1 MTYEI
6 SEDDHDYLKHYG
18 VRRRSGRYPWG
29 SGETPLERATTFQE
43 QRDALRGQG
52 LSDTEIARGFGMTTT
67 ELRATIAIAKNEKK
81 QADIAMAQRL
91 REKGM
96 SNVAIGERMQINESS
111 VRALL
116 APGIKDRADVLE
128 STADMLKKRVDESGF
143 IDIGKGVENHLGISN
158 TKLST
163 AVSMLESEGY
173 AVHTVKVPQ
182 KGTGLETTFKVLAP
196 PGTEWKDV
204 RQNIDKIEG
213 FKDFTDDN
221 GRTWQEVQPP
231 MSVDPSRLQVNWSK
245 KDADGNEIGGG
256 LADGVIYVRPGAKD
270 LSLGGNT
277 YAQVRIKVGDGHYLK
292 GMAVLKDDLPDGVDL
307 QFNTNKEKKAN
318 KLDAL
323 KGLKDDPENPF
334 GTVFRQLTDRDGK
347 LTSAMNIVNDE
358 GDWDN
363 WSRNLASQ
371 MLSKQKPTLIK
382 ERLDETYAQKK
393 AQLDE
398 INSLTNPVVKKKLLQ
413 SYADDMDSSATHLK
427 AAAIRGQKTHVILPI
442 NSLKD
447 NEIYA
452 PNYKDGDK
460 VVLVRYPHGGTF
472 EIPEL
477 TVNNRNPQGKK
488 TIDRSSAV
496 VGINANVASRLSGA
510 DFDGDTVVV
519 IPNNDKKITTSKPL
533 AKLKGFDPQSAYPGK
548 DPSTG
553 EPLPGVRFHTKPDG
567 SKTTMTDTQTQMGKI
582 SNLITDMTIANASQ
596 DEIAR
601 AVRHSMVV
609 IDAEKHSLNYKQSE
623 IDNGIKSLK
632 IKYQGGPNNG
642 ANTLISRIGA
652 TVRVNDFA
660 PRKAKDGGPID
671 RDTGKLVYEPTGKT
685 YNKRVVDKNGDVT
698 WVETPSTVKV
708 KRGDLPENRD
718 AHNLSSG
725 TEIEKLYAD
734 YSNSVRSLADSARK
748 SYVHTPNMKY
758 SPSAKETYA
767 KEVASLNVKLNEALK
782 NSPLERKAQVLA
794 GTIEK
799 MKRDAHPEM
808 DTEQIKKVRQQALKT
823 ARNRIGAD
831 KKQVDITPIE
841 WEAIQAG
848 AISGTKL
855 SSILDNADIEKV
867 KQLATPKQ
875 QKMMTTTKTARAKRL
890 YESGYTQAEIAT
902 ALGVSL
908 TTLKEAL
915 A

>member
-1 MTYEI
+1 MTFEM
-6 SEDDHDYLKHYG
+6 SERDYLMHYG
-18 VRRRSGRYPWG
+18 VLRRSGRYPWG
-29 SGETPLERATTFQE
+29 SGKTPLERADTFQAE
-43 QRDALRGQG
+43 RDRLRKEG
-52 LSDTEIARGFGMTTT
+52 LSDTDIARGFGMTTT
-67 ELRATIAIAKNEKK
+67 ELRATIAIAKNERK

-91 REKGM
+91 KDKGM
-96 SNVAIGERMQINESS
+96 GNVAIGERMNLNESS

-116 APGIKDRADVLE
+116 APGVKDRADILN
-128 STADMLKKRVDESGF
+128 STKEMLKNRVDESGF

-158 TKLST
+158 TKLAT

-213 FKDFTDDN
+213 FKDFSDDD
-221 GRTWQEVQPP
+221 GRTWTEIQPP
-231 MSVDPSRLQVNWSK
+231 LSVDPSRLQVNWSK

-256 LADGVIYVRPGAKD
+256 NADGVIYVRPGAKD
-270 LSLGGNT
+270 LSLGGAT

-334 GTVFRQLTDRDGK
+334 GTVFRQLTDNNGK
-347 LTSAMNIVNDE
+347 LASAMNIVNDE

-371 MLSKQKPTLIK
+371 MLSKQKPTLIR
-382 ERLDETYAQKK
+382 ERLNATYDQKK
-393 AQLDE
+393 KQLDE
-398 INSLTNPVVKKKLLQ
+398 IEALTNPVVKRKLLN

-427 AAAIRGQKTHVILPI
+427 AAALPRQKTHVILPI

-452 PNYKDGDK
+452 PNYKDGEK
-460 VVLVRYPHGGTF
+460 VVLIRYPHGGTF

-488 TIDRSSAV
+488 TIDRSTAV
-496 VGINANVASRLSGA
+496 VGINAKVASRLSGA

-519 IPNNDKKITTSKPL
+519 IPNNDKQITTSPPL
-533 AKLKGFDPQSAYPGK
+533 AKLKGFDPQSAYPGFPNMK
-548 DPSTG
+548 
-553 EPLPGVRFHTKPDG
+553 V
-567 SKTTMTDTQTQMGKI
+567 MNDTQTQMGKI

-596 DEIAR
+596 DELAR

-609 IDAEKHSLNYKQSE
+609 IDAEKHKLNYKQSE
-623 IDNGIKSLK
+623 LDNGIKSLK
-632 IKYQGGPNNG
+632 TKYQGGPNKG
-642 ANTLISRIGA
+642 ASTLIARIGA
-652 TVRVNDFA
+652 DVRVDDFK
-660 PRKAKDGGPID
+660 PRAAKDGGPID
-671 RDTGKLVYEPTGKT
+671 RKTGKLVFVPTGAT
-685 YNKRVVDKNGDVT
+685 YNKRVVDKQTGEIT
-698 WVETPSTVKV
+698 WVPTPKSTKV

-725 TEIEKLYAD
+725 TEVEKLYAD
-734 YSNSVRSLADSARK
+734 YSNNVRSLADKARLNM
-748 SYVHTPNMKY
+748 VNTPNMKY

-767 KEVASLNVKLNEALK
+767 KEVDSLNAKLNEALK
-782 NSPLERKAQVLA
+782 NSPLERKAQVVA
-794 GTIEK
+794 GSIEK
-799 MKRDAHPEM
+799 MKRDADPTL
-808 DTEQIKKVRQQALKT
+808 DTEQIKKIRNQALKT
-823 ARNRIGAD
+823 ARNRVGAD
-831 KKQVDITPIE
+831 KVLVDITPIE

-867 KQLATPKQ
+867 KQLATPKT
-875 QKMMTTTKTARAKRL
+875 QKLMTSSKTARAKRL
-890 YESGYTQAEIAT
+890 YESGYTQAEIAS

>member
-6 SEDDHDYLKHYG
+6 SEDDYIAHYG

-29 SGETPLERATTFQE
+29 SGEDPHQRATSFQ
-43 QRDALRGQG
+43 QMRDDLRKQG
-52 LSDTEIARGFGMTTT
+52 LSDTEIAKGFGMTTT
-67 ELRATIAIAKNEKK
+67 QLRATIAIAKNETK

-91 REKGM
+91 KEKGL
-96 SNVAIGERMQINESS
+96 SNVAIGERMGGLNESS

-116 APGIKDRADVLE
+116 APGVKDRADILN
-128 STADMLKKRVDESGF
+128 STADMLRDRVGESRF

-158 TKLST
+158 TKLAT

-173 AVHTVKVPQ
+173 TVHTVKVPQ

-213 FKDFTDDN
+213 FKDFSQDN
-221 GRTWQEVQPP
+221 GRTWNEVQPP
-231 MSVDPSRLQVNWSK
+231 ISVDPSRLQVKW
-245 KDADGNEIGGG
+245 GNEGGKE
-256 LADGVIYVRPGAKD
+256 ADGVIYVRPGAKD
-270 LSLGGNT
+270 LSLGSSS
-277 YAQVRIKVGDGHYLK
+277 YAQVRIKVGDNHYLK
-292 GMAVLKDDLPDGVDL
+292 GMAVLKDDLPAGVDL
-307 QFNTNKEKKAN
+307 QFNTNKDKKAN

-323 KGLKDDPENPF
+323 KPIKDDPENPF
-334 GTVFRQLTDRDGK
+334 GTVFRQLTDANGK
-347 LTSAMNIVNDE
+347 NTSAMNIVNDE
-358 GDWDN
+358 TDWDN

-382 ERLDETYAQKK
+382 ERLDSTYENKK
-393 AQLDE
+393 KQLDE
-398 INSLTNPVVKKKLLQ
+398 INALTNPVVKKKLLQ

-427 AAAIRGQKTHVILPI
+427 AAALPRQKTHVILPI

-452 PNYKDGDK
+452 PNYKDGEK

-488 TIDRSSAV
+488 TIDRSTAV
-496 VGINANVASRLSGA
+496 VGINAKVAERLSGA

-519 IPNNDKKITTSKPL
+519 IPNNDKRITTSPPL
-533 AKLKGFDPQSAYPGK
+533 AGLKGFDPQSAYPGYEGMK
-548 DPSTG
+548 
-553 EPLPGVRFHTKPDG
+553 V
-567 SKTTMTDTQTQMGKI
+567 MNDTQTQMGKI
-582 SNLITDMTIANASQ
+582 SNLITDMTIANASK
-596 DEIAR
+596 DELAR

-609 IDAEKHSLNYKQSE
+609 IDAEKHKLNYKQSE
-623 IDNGIKSLK
+623 VDNGIKQLK
-632 IKYQGGPNNG
+632 TKYQGGPNKG
-642 ANTLISRIGA
+642 ATTLIARIGA
-652 TVRVNDFA
+652 DVRVEDFK
-660 PRKAKDGGPID
+660 PRPAKDGGPID
-671 RDTGKLVYEPTGKT
+671 KDTGRLVFVPSGKT
-685 YNKRVVDKNGDVT
+685 YNKRVVGKDGEVT
-698 WVETPSTVKV
+698 WVQVPSTRKV

-725 TEIEKLYAD
+725 TEVEKLYAD
-734 YSNSVRSLADSARK
+734 YSNRVRSLADQARL
-748 SYVHTPNMKY
+748 SYVNTPSMRY
-758 SPSAKETYA
+758 SPSAKETYS
-767 KEVASLNVKLNEALK
+767 KEVSSLNAKLNEALK

-794 GTIEK
+794 GSIER
-799 MKRDAHPEM
+799 MKRESNPDMDAE
-808 DTEQIKKVRQQALKT
+808 ELRKVRNQALKT
-823 ARNRIGAD
+823 ARARINAE
-831 KKQVDITPIE
+831 KKIIDITPSE

-848 AISGTKL
+848 AISGSKL
-855 SSILDNADIEKV
+855 SDILDNADIEKV

-875 QKMMTTTKTARAKRL
+875 TKKMTSAKTARAKNL
-890 YESGYTQAEIAT
+890 YAAGYTQAEIAQ

-908 TTLKEAL
+908 STLKDAL

>member
-6 SEDDHDYLKHYG
+6 SEEDYNSLKHYG

-29 SGETPLERATTFQE
+29 SGDTPLQRATTFQE

-81 QADIAMAQRL
+81 QADISMAQRL

-96 SNVAIGERMQINESS
+96 SNVAIGERMGINESS

-221 GRTWQEVQPP
+221 GRTWDEVQPP
-231 MSVDPSRLQVNWSK
+231 ISVDPSRLQVKWGPEGG
-245 KDADGNEIGGG
+245 AD
-256 LADGVIYVRPGAKD
+256 ADGVIYVRPGAKE
-270 LSLGGNT
+270 LSLGGAT
-277 YAQVRIKVGDGHYLK
+277 YAQVRIKVGDNHYLK

-323 KGLKDDPENPF
+323 KPIKDDPENPF
-334 GTVFRQLTDRDGK
+334 GTVFRQVPFVNGK
-347 LTSAMNIVNDE
+347 NISAMNIVNDE

-398 INSLTNPVVKKKLLQ
+398 INALTNPVVKKKLLQ

-427 AAAIRGQKTHVILPI
+427 AAAVRGQKTHVILPI

-460 VVLVRYPHGGTF
+460 LVLVRYPHGGTF

-488 TIDRSSAV
+488 TIDRSTAV
-496 VGINANVASRLSGA
+496 VGINSKVASRLSGA

-519 IPNNDKKITTSKPL
+519 IPNNDKKITTTPPL

-548 DPSTG
+548 DPDG
-553 EPLPGVRFHTKPDG
+553 NPLPGVRFHTKPDG
-567 SKTTMTDTQTQMGKI
+567 TKTTMTDTQTQMGKI
-582 SNLITDMTIANASQ
+582 SNLVTDMTIARASQ

-632 IKYQGGPNNG
+632 VKYQGGPNNG

-652 TVRVNDFA
+652 TVRVNDFK
-660 PRKAKDGGPID
+660 PRPAKDGGPID
-671 RDTGKLVYEPTGKT
+671 RDTGKMVFVPTGKT
-685 YNKRVVDKNGDVT
+685 YNKRVVDKNTGEIS

-725 TEIEKLYAD
+725 TETEKLYAD
-734 YSNSVRSLADSARK
+734 YSNSVRALADSARK
-748 SYVHTPNMKY
+748 TLVNTPNMKY

-767 KEVASLNVKLNEALK
+767 KEVDSLNVKLNEALK

-808 DTEQIKKVRQQALKT
+808 DADQIKKVRQQALKT

-848 AISGTKL
+848 AISSTKL
-855 SSILDNADIEKV
+855 ASILDNADIEKV

-875 QKMMTTTKTARAKRL
+875 QKVMTSTKTARAKRL
-890 YESGYTQAEIAT
+890 YESGYTQAEIAN